1 MEEVYMETQFYIEIR
16 LKTGSNW
23 ESFAKFYIGND
34 RKKANAIFKKLQG
47 MEANEKNVLQIDFTE
62 KVAALPVNI
71 KMLSCTLDQL
81 AENCKCIT
89 KELFKLKNL
98 EVY

>member
-1 MEEVYMETQFYIEIR
+1 MKTQFYIEFRI
-16 LKTGSNW
+16 KTGPAW

-34 RKKANAIFKKLQG
+34 RKQANNIFKKLQG
-47 MEANEKNVLQIDFTE
+47 MEADEKNVLQIDFTE
-62 KVAALPVNI
+62 KVEGLPINI
-71 KMLSCTLDQL
+71 NMLTCTLDQL

>member
-1 MEEVYMETQFYIEIR
+1 METRFYIEFR
-16 LKTGSNW
+16 LKTGKGW
-23 ESFAKFYIGND
+23 ERFGKFYIGND
-34 RKKANAIFKKLQG
+34 RKHAYSIFEKLQG
-47 MEANEKNVLQIDFTE
+47 MEVNEKNVLHIDFIET
-62 KVAALPVNI
+62 VQGLPVN
-71 KMLSCTLDQL
+71 LELLTCTLDQL